1 MKLPEQ
7 IQFNPQ
13 AESIGF
19 RPITPASSTKAAAEN
34 AERLNNSLERNGELA
49 RANSLVKV
57 REAGQNAIALAEFSK
72 TLSGYLT
79 DLHKKTEEDKITGA
93 QYDYLMQGFDE
104 SIPANS
110 TPEQRRVQSAEHD
123 VEQAANVGGDQA
135 ARFSYEIEQSTGNP
149 VMGNMAW
156 QRTGGLAR
164 GFRAE
169 EAVLMQA
176 RSSYNGFLAAYLQ
189 SGATI
194 QINGQEVSVSE
205 AVNSGDPALTNAAI
219 TAARFQ
225 FIRQNG
231 LHLATKDAFIKHFA
245 PTMLATEGAISGQL
259 VLGAIKG
266 QREARQQELEGL
278 GYDLAQNT
286 QTGEVGT
293 TFESLSRQF
302 FQGGLGISRGQANAL
317 AVKSMISAF
326 EDQGNVEAL
335 QALLDV
341 QQKPG
346 QAGTEL
352 RRLFGNDINDAIRR
366 AEGRQDEIQQRD
378 LKDVEAAMYEQLA
391 GATTQQQRD
400 QIIEQAAQ
408 QLEAK
413 GRYRE
418 ARQLRQERDELSVSG
433 SNELNAARLE
443 EGLRTGTA
451 TPEQVRQARLRGDIT
466 AQQEAQLLRDSGND
480 AGSKETEADLKNP
493 LLKGVADSYGD
504 RAETEFLG
512 LVGLNKDVY
521 GRILPGGD
529 SMITAGQAEIIRQQ
543 MRTDIQRV
551 TQQALAVS
559 VGLTDQAKQQAL
571 HQALKE
577 WYKTEVTT
585 KGGKYFVPPRV
596 EITGKPAQWDPKT
609 KQYLA
614 NLANS
619 PGVLS
624 RGFNPSSTRAQDF
637 STRVTGTTVSSDVVR
652 QFRRVRNDKLFSQDT
667 VENLLYFYQE
677 RGEFQR
683 GLQKA
688 AQQLG
693 MSPLALLT
701 QQALAHG
708 LEAPTGR
715 AQLESNSPGVAP
727 TSGVSGAQRLMSMGF
742 PARGAAWLAGNIQQ
756 ESGWNGQRNPWD
768 DGGELSGGL
777 VSWRADRLDAVQN
790 SLGSITR
797 ASNEAQL
804 RYMVQELRDKYP
816 SAYRIFMN
824 PRATDRQLI
833 QASKA
838 FWGYGEEGDR
848 YGYARQIEADL
859 SNRNRST
866 PGRTT
871 GGGSQRA
878 VQVGRQLL
886 SQGVRVWQNPAFDLD
901 RGHVGSGGR
910 VGTHAETSFHYSGQA
925 LDIPRSHNDE
935 ASLRR
940 TFNYLRQNMRR
951 LGIAELFWNPMGF
964 YRDGRSIGGAGS
976 NAIPNHDSHIHVA
989 FS

>member
-1 MKLPEQ
+1 MAKLPDQ
-7 IQFNPQ
+7 LQFQ
-13 AESIGF
+13 GSAESRGF
-19 RPITPASSTKAAAEN
+19 RPIQQASPTAIVAQN
-34 AERLNNSLERNGELA
+34 ADTLNASLERNGQLGALNIERKYRNVGKEWEILA
-49 RANSLVKV
+49 N
-57 REAGQNAIALAEFSK
+57 FSN
-72 TLSGYLT
+72 TLG
-79 DLHKKTEEDKITGA
+79 KKLEEIEKQTQEDIETGA

-104 SIPANS
+104 SVPANA
-110 TPEQRRVQSAEHD
+110 TPEQRRVQAAEAD

-135 ARFSYEIEQSTGNP
+135 ARFSYDIEQRTGNP
-149 VMGNMAW
+149 VMGNLAW
-156 QRTGGLAR
+156 QQTGGLAR
-164 GFRAE
+164 GFRAQ
-169 EAVLMQA
+169 EAALMQA

-194 QINGQEVSVSE
+194 KVGGQEVNVSD

-266 QREARQQELEGL
+266 QRESRQAEIEGI
-278 GYDLAQNT
+278 GYADAQNT
-286 QTGEVGT
+286 DATNVGFA
-293 TFESLSRQF
+293 FETLSRQF
-302 FQGGLGISRGQANAL
+302 FQGGLGINRGQANAL
-317 AVKSMISAF
+317 AVKTMISAF

-346 QAGTEL
+346 QANSEL
-352 RRLFGNDINDAIRR
+352 RRLYGNDINDAIRR
-366 AEGRQDEIQQRD
+366 AEGRQDEIQQRQV
-378 LKDVEAAMYEQLA
+378 KDIEATMYEQLA
-391 GATTQQQRD
+391 GATDQAQRD
-400 QIIEQAAQ
+400 KIIERTAQ
-408 QLEAK
+408 QLEAA

-433 SNELNAARLE
+433 SNEINAARLE
-443 EGLRTGTA
+443 EGLRTGA
-451 TPEQVRQARLRGDIT
+451 LSAEAVRQARLRGDIT
-466 AQQEAQLLRDSGND
+466 SEQEARLLRDSGD
-480 AGSKETEADLKNP
+480 TTSAGAEDLKDP
-493 LLKGVADSYGD
+493 LFKGVADSYGD
-504 RAETEFLG
+504 RVETDFLAA
-512 LVGLNKDVY
+512 VGLNKDLY

-529 SMITAGQAEIIRQQ
+529 PMISASEAEIIRQA
-543 MRTDIQRV
+543 MRNDIRRLSIDIL
-551 TQQALAVS
+551 TLNAGASEQQ
-559 VGLTDQAKQQAL
+559 KQQAL

-577 WYKTEVTT
+577 WYKDEF
-585 KGGKYFVPPRV
+585 KSPEGKYFVAP
-596 EITGKPAQWDPKT
+596 KPNVSSGTAPKWDPDSVRRLK
-609 KQYLA
+609 

-624 RGFNPSSTRAQDF
+624 RVHATSALDARDW
-637 STRVTGTTVSSDVVR
+637 TGQVRGMSIPADVVR
-652 QFRRVRNDKLFSQDT
+652 SFRRVRNDILFDQQT
-667 VENLLYFYQE
+667 VETLVDHYN
-677 RGEFQR
+677 RTGEFQK

-693 MSPLALLT
+693 MSPLALLN
-701 QQALAHG
+701 QQLAARR
-708 LEAPTGR
+708 LPTI
-715 AQLESNSPGVAP
+715 QSNDSIPLSSGGS
-727 TSGVSGAQRLMSMGF
+727 TSTSAVQGAQALMSMGF

-777 VSWRADRLDAVQN
+777 ASWRADRLEAVQN
-790 SLGSITR
+790 ALGSVTR

-804 RYMVQELRDKYP
+804 RYMVQELRTRNP
-816 SAYRIFMN
+816 EAYRIFRDA
-824 PRATDRQLI
+824 RATEIQLI
-833 QASKA
+833 RASKA
-838 FWGYGEEGDR
+838 FWGYGEEGNR
-848 YGYARQIEADL
+848 YGYARDIETSL
-859 SNRNRST
+859 NRR
-866 PGRTT
+866 GRPTT
-871 GGGSQRA
+871 GRPTGSGSQRA

-886 SQGVRVWQNPAFDLD
+886 SQGVRMWENPAFDLN
-901 RGHVGSGGR
+901 RGYVGSGGR
-910 VGTHAETSFHYSGQA
+910 VGGHSTNSYHYSSQA

-940 TFNYLRQNMRR
+940 TFNYLRQNMQR